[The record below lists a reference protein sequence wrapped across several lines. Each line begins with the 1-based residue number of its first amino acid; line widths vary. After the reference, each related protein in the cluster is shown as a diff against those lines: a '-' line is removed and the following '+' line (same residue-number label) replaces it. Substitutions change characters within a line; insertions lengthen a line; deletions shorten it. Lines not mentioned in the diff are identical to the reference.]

1 MNQSDIHPTTLE
13 TGQEEKQKIEDPT
26 LPDDIQ
32 KAETAPYRQDVF
44 GDEEHAE
51 VKYKTLKWWY
61 VPSHFQARYTML
73 IVFLCICTGNAAS

>member
-1 MNQSDIHPTTLE
+1 MNQSDIHHSALE
-13 TGQEEKQKIEDPT
+13 TGQEEKQKTEGPT

-32 KAETAPYRQDVF
+32 KAETTPYRQDVF

-61 VPSHFQARYTML
+61 VHSHFQAGYNLL
-73 IVFLCICTGNAAS
+73 IVFLCTGNAAF